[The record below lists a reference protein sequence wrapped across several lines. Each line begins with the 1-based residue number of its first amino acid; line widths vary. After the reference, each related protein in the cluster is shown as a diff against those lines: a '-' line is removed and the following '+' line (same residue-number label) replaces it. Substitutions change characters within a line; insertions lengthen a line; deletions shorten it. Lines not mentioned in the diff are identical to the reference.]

1 MTPPDRLETPG
12 GPDPDVAAAE
22 LALGLLEG
30 DDRAAALRRQLADPA
45 FAREVE
51 QWRAHFA
58 TLFAGTA
65 ERVPPAELA
74 ERIEA
79 HLDRP
84 AEPRVMTAPGFWRP
98 LALTSLLAA
107 ASLAGALLIRTD
119 TPSVVP
125 PPAAPQAQMIAA
137 LAHEGSTIPLAAYY
151 DPARQLVRMPGPMPI
166 PAGRSAQLWAIEKG
180 KPPIPL
186 GLFRIVGATVVA
198 DARGGKLMH
207 DGMTLAISLEP
218 IGGSPTGQ
226 PTGPVVASGA
236 LNKV

>member
-1 MTPPDRLETPG
+1 MTDPDLLETPG
-12 GPDPDVAAAE
+12 GSDPDVAAAE

-65 ERVPPAELA
+65 SRVPPAALA
-74 ERIEA
+74 RHIEGR
-79 HLDRP
+79 LDQ
-84 AEPRVMTAPGFWRP
+84 PRAARSPGFWRP
-98 LALTSLLAA
+98 LAMASSLAA
-107 ASLAGALLIRTD
+107 ASLAGVLLVPTD
-119 TPSVVP
+119 PPSVVAP
-125 PPAAPQAQMIAA
+125 APAAPQAQMIAA
-137 LAHEGSTIPLAAYY
+137 LAHEGSAPLAAYY
-151 DPARQLVRMPGPMPI
+151 DPAAQLVRMPGPMPI

-180 KPPIPL
+180 KAPVPL

-198 DARGGKLMH
+198 DARGQQPMRE
-207 DGMTLAISLEP
+207 GMTLAISLEP
-218 IGGSPTGQ
+218 IGGSPTGA